1 MRHRALLLIHLMV
14 TIVRLF
20 GAGGA
25 RSIVAE
31 FLLVKHQL
39 LILNRSPERAPN
51 LQPMDRVIAGLG
63 AAFMRPAR
71 PTRSAI
77 AWGPSPLLSFHRALV
92 KRTYRLL
99 LTPKRRRKPGPKGS
113 APEPIAAIVDI
124 KRRNPRFGC
133 RRIA

>member
-14 TIVRLF
+14 TIARLF
-20 GAGGA
+20 GPGGA

-31 FLLVKHQL
+31 LLLVKHQL

-63 AAFMRPAR
+63 TGFMRPVR

-77 AWGPSPLLSFHRALV
+77 AWRQSTLLSFHRALV

-99 LTPKRRRKPGPKGS
+99 FTPKRRRKAGPKGS
-113 APEPIAAIVDI
+113 APEPIAATVDI

-133 RRIA
+133 RQIA